1 MSELC
6 ETVAAKR
13 DELLRLLA
21 SFGSCAVAYSGGV
34 DSAVVAKAAQLA
46 LGDAAVVVTGV
57 SPSLADGELEEA
69 HHVATLIGV
78 RHVALKTGEFDNPDY
93 VDNSPDRCYYC
104 KTELYGELRELAR
117 KLDLAVLVNGANVDD
132 MGEHRPGMRAAN
144 EFGVRSPL
152 TECGLTKEEVRQLAT
167 VWRLP
172 VADKPSMPCLSSRI
186 AYGEQVTP
194 ERLRMV
200 DQAEKIV
207 RTLGIKNVRVR
218 YHAGDVARIEM
229 PLDALGDCCDP
240 IIRSALVD
248 QLQALGFKFITL
260 DLEGFR
266 SGSMTQLIPV
276 ESLTAP
282 S

>member
-240 IIRSALVD
+240 IIRAALVD